1 MRAHD
6 IRTFPM
12 LPYNQEHLE
21 KMASGKK
28 IGRPPG
34 SGNKN
39 SPAKRLQQ
47 LTETARQWLGLE
59 MGQSTAKMQHHL
71 HGGQADPKGRRTRF
85 LRPSCAHSLNQH
97 LRRICSV
104 CRSARFGALYDDP
117 FENQLIVLA
126 HDKHVRSISIILSQF
141 GVSVGLSAPG

>member
-1 MRAHD
+1 MFLISQPKGRTIKSSEATVPQLGARGEKVRNRRCTVCGMRADD
-6 IRTFPM
+6 IRTCPM
-12 LPYNQEHLE
+12 VPYNQEHLE

-28 IGRPPG
+28 RGRPPG

-85 LRPSCAHSLNQH
+85 LRPSCAHSLNQY
-97 LRRICSV
+97 LRTTCSV
-104 CRSARFGALYDDP
+104 YRSA
-117 FENQLIVLA
+117 
-126 HDKHVRSISIILSQF
+126 
-141 GVSVGLSAPG
+141 